1 MNDFKIYNKSK
12 YLIMYMEKYIINN
25 IPKIHYLYRKGL
37 EESVINLNYYLIK
50 SNINTGNIRNK
61 YQKEVLVSIYMIDT
75 YIGILLHLNII
86 NKKRF
91 IAFVR
96 MLNEIRKMCLSWIN
110 NEESK

>member
-12 YLIMYMEKYIINN
+12 YLIIYMEKYIINN

-61 YQKEVLVSIYMIDT
+61 YQKEVLASIYMIDT

-91 IAFVR
+91 ITFVR
-96 MLNEIRKMCLSWIN
+96 MLNEIRKMSISWIN